1 MSTFV
6 PDPKVDILASEMQ
19 LTDVPGESPHFVRSV
34 TEMGDT
40 RDVIASED
48 IYASNGTKLLAKG
61 ARIDSKQFEKLT
73 RYKLSA
79 PLDQVLSSD
88 RAVDAAMLAIEF
100 DRILEHDATYR
111 QLLSRAGD
119 PRQLK
124 HCTANLRLHSTIELR
139 LTVMM
144 DKHTEMFEHTLRTA
158 IIAFACAQ
166 RMGIPAADFPAVL
179 MAALCHDFGEMHTDP
194 RILDQSHQVT
204 AEERRFV
211 HVHPVTG
218 YVLLKD
224 LPGFPAAASKA
235 VLQHHERLDGSGY
248 PHALHGE
255 QIDRL
260 ARIVAAAD
268 VTETVLRRLDMQR
281 LEMLYRIN
289 KPRYDGDVL
298 AILRDLLQTQAGQPV
313 DTGPVADP
321 SARLNHLSDLL
332 QAWFDLRSMLEQR
345 ASADAPG
352 SPLAFLF
359 KRMASVRSL
368 VLQAGFNPDDMTSML
383 AWIQDDP
390 EVLAELRSM
399 LDEMDWLLADLANE
413 IERRSPELNGLS
425 QAALKG
431 LMQHLRPEIH

>member
-1 MSTFV
+1 V
-6 PDPKVDILASEMQ
+6 ASDTL
-19 LTDVPGESPHFVRSV
+19 LTEVPGESPHFVRSV
-34 TEMGDT
+34 TEMGDS

-88 RAVDAAMLAIEF
+88 KAVDAAALAIEF
-100 DRILEHDATYR
+100 DRILEHEALYR
-111 QLLSRAGD
+111 QLLARAGD

-139 LTVMM
+139 LTVMA
-144 DKHTEMFEHTLRTA
+144 DKHPDMFAHTLRTA

-166 RMGIPAADFPAVL
+166 RHGVPPAELPTML
-179 MAALCHDFGEMHTDP
+179 LAALCHDFGEMHTDP
-194 RILDQSHQVT
+194 SILEQSHQVT
-204 AEERRFV
+204 AAERRFV

-224 LPGFPAAASKA
+224 LAGFPAAASKA

-248 PHALHGE
+248 PNALRGK
-255 QIDRL
+255 QIEIM

-289 KPRYDGDVL
+289 KGRFDSGVL
-298 AILRDLLQTQAGQPV
+298 AILRDLLQLQLLVP
-313 DTGPVADP
+313 DDSSSADDP
-321 SARLNHLSDLL
+321 TARLDHLSNLL
-332 QAWFDLRSMLEQR
+332 QAWFELKAMLDQR
-345 ASADAPG
+345 PAADAPG

-359 KRMASVRSL
+359 DRMAAVRSL
-368 VLQAGFNPDDMTSML
+368 VLQAGFNPDNMGSML
-383 AWIQDDP
+383 AMVQGDA
-390 EVLAELRSM
+390 VLLAELRAM

-413 IERRSPELNGLS
+413 IDRRSPQLDGLPPG
-425 QAALKG
+425 ALQG
-431 LMQHLRPEIH
+431 LVQQLRAEVH

>member
-1 MSTFV
+1 MN
-6 PDPKVDILASEMQ
+6 I
-19 LTDVPGESPHFVRSV
+19 PGESPHFVRAV

-40 RDVIASED
+40 REVIASED

-88 RAVDAAMLAIEF
+88 KAVDAATLAIEL
-100 DRILEHDATYR
+100 DRILEQEAVYR
-111 QLLSRAGD
+111 QLLARAGD

-124 HCTANLRLHSTIELR
+124 HCTANLRLHATIELR
-139 LTVMM
+139 LTVMS
-144 DKHTEMFEHTLRTA
+144 DKHPEVFGHTLRTA

-166 RMGIPAADFPAVL
+166 RMGVPAGELPAVL
-179 MAALCHDFGEMHTDP
+179 LAALCHDFGEMHTDP

-224 LPGFPAAASKA
+224 LKDFPLAAARA

-248 PHALHGE
+248 PYGLRGA
-255 QIDRL
+255 QVDRM

-268 VTETVLRRLDMQR
+268 VAETVMRRLDMQR

-289 KPRYDGDVL
+289 KQRFDSEV
-298 AILRDLLQTQAGQPV
+298 AATLRDLLQLQSTQPDDSAP
-313 DTGPVADP
+313 ALDP
-321 SARLNHLSDLL
+321 AVRLTHLSELL
-332 QAWFDLRSMLEQR
+332 HAWFALKALLEQR
-345 ASADAPG
+345 PQADAPA
-352 SPLAFLF
+352 SPMAFLF
-359 KRMASVRSL
+359 DRMASIRSL
-368 VLQAGFNPDDMTSML
+368 VLQAGFNPDNITSML
-383 AWIQDDP
+383 AMVQDDAA
-390 EVLAELRSM
+390 VLAELRAM

-413 IERRSPELNGLS
+413 IDRRSPALDGLS
-425 QAALKG
+425 AGAMKG
-431 LMQHLRPEIH
+431 LMQQLRAEVH

>member
-1 MSTFV
+1 M
-6 PDPKVDILASEMQ
+6 ASDMQ
-19 LTDVPGESPHFVRSV
+19 LTDIPGESPHFVRSV

-48 IYASNGTKLLAKG
+48 IYASNGIKILAKG

-73 RYKLSA
+73 RFKLSA

-88 RAVDAAMLAIEF
+88 KAVDAATLAIEF
-100 DRILEHDATYR
+100 DRILEHDTTYR
-111 QLLSRAGD
+111 QLLARAGD

-139 LTVMM
+139 LTVMA
-144 DKHTEMFEHTLRTA
+144 DKHKEMFEHTLRTA

-166 RMGIPAADFPAVL
+166 RMGVPPADLPAVL
-179 MAALCHDFGEMHTDP
+179 LAALCHDFGEMHTDP
-194 RILDQSHQVT
+194 RILDQAHQVT

-248 PHALHGE
+248 PHALHGT
-255 QIDRL
+255 QVDRL
-260 ARIVAAAD
+260 ARIIAAAD
-268 VTETVLRRLDMQR
+268 VSETVLRRLDMQR

-289 KPRYDGDVL
+289 KPRFDGDAL
-298 AILRDLLQTQAGQPV
+298 AILRDLLQPQTGQLAEK
-313 DTGPVADP
+313 GPAADQ
-321 SARLNHLSDLL
+321 SERLNHLSQLL
-332 QAWFDLRSMLEQR
+332 QAWFDLRAMLQQR
-345 ASADAPG
+345 PAADAPG
-352 SPLAFLF
+352 SPMAFLF
-359 KRMASVRSL
+359 ERMASVRSL

-383 AWIQDDP
+383 AMMQDDL

-413 IERRSPELNGLS
+413 IDRRSPELDGLS
-425 QAALKG
+425 QGALKD
-431 LMQHLRPEIH
+431 LMQHLRPDVH

>member
-1 MSTFV
+1 
-6 PDPKVDILASEMQ
+6 MQ
-19 LTDVPGESPHFVRSV
+19 LSEVPGESPHFVRSV

-88 RAVDAAMLAIEF
+88 KAVDAATLAIEF
-100 DRILEHDATYR
+100 DRILERDAAYR

-124 HCTANLRLHSTIELR
+124 HCTANLRLHSTVELR
-139 LTVMM
+139 LTVMS
-144 DKHTEMFEHTLRTA
+144 DKHAEMFEHTLRTA

-166 RMGIPAADFPAVL
+166 RMGVPPADLPAVL
-179 MAALCHDFGEMHTDP
+179 LAALCHDFGEMHTDP
-194 RILDQSHQVT
+194 RILDLSHHVT
-204 AEERRFV
+204 VEERRFV

-224 LPGFPAAASKA
+224 LPGFPSAASKA

-248 PHALHGE
+248 PHALHGAK
-255 QIDRL
+255 IDRL
-260 ARIVAAAD
+260 ARILAAAD
-268 VTETVLRRLDMQR
+268 VTETVLRRLDMPR

-289 KPRYDGDVL
+289 KPRFDSDVL
-298 AILRDLLQTQAGQPV
+298 AALRDLLQAQASQPAEP
-313 DTGPVADP
+313 GPIADP
-321 SARLNHLSDLL
+321 SGRLNHLSDLL
-332 QAWFDLRSMLEQR
+332 RAWFDLRAMLEQR
-345 ASADAPG
+345 PAADSPG

-359 KRMASVRSL
+359 ERMASVRSL

-383 AWIQDDP
+383 AMMQDDP

-413 IERRSPELNGLS
+413 IDRRSPELDGLS
-425 QAALKG
+425 QGALQG
-431 LMQHLRPEIH
+431 LMQRLRPEIH

>member
-1 MSTFV
+1 V
-6 PDPKVDILASEMQ
+6 ASATQ
-19 LTDVPGESPHFVRSV
+19 LTEPPSESPHFVRSV

-73 RYKLSA
+73 RYRLSA

-88 RAVDAAMLAIEF
+88 KAIDAAALAIEF
-100 DRILEHDATYR
+100 DRILEHEALYR

-124 HCTANLRLHSTIELR
+124 HCTANLRLHPTIELR
-139 LTVMM
+139 LTVMA
-144 DKHTEMFEHTLRTA
+144 DKHPEMFGHTLRSA

-166 RMGIPAADFPAVL
+166 RLGVPAAEIPAVL
-179 MAALCHDFGEMHTDP
+179 LAALCHDFGEMHTDP
-194 RILDQSHQVT
+194 RILEQSHQVT
-204 AEERRFV
+204 SDERRFV

-224 LPGFPAAASKA
+224 LPGFPAAASRA

-248 PHALHGE
+248 PHALRGK
-255 QIDRL
+255 QIEKV

-289 KPRYDGDVL
+289 KSRFDADVL
-298 AILRDLLQTQAGQPV
+298 AILRDLLQLQLLAPEDG
-313 DTGPVADP
+313 GSADDP
-321 SARLNHLSDLL
+321 TARLAHLSDLL
-332 QAWFDLRSMLEQR
+332 HAWFELKAMLEQR
-345 ASADAPG
+345 PAADAAG

-359 KRMASVRSL
+359 DRMASVRSL
-368 VLQAGFNPDDMTSML
+368 VLQAGFNPDNMGSML
-383 AWIQDDP
+383 AMVQGDP
-390 EVLAELRSM
+390 ALLAELRAM

-413 IERRSPELNGLS
+413 IDRRSPQLDGLP
-425 QAALKG
+425 AGALQG
-431 LMQHLRPEIH
+431 LVQQLRAEVH

>member
-1 MSTFV
+1 M
-6 PDPKVDILASEMQ
+6 ASDMQ
-19 LTDVPGESPHFVRSV
+19 LKDVPGESPHFVRSV

-40 RDVIASED
+40 RDIIASAD
-48 IYASNGTKLLAKG
+48 IYASNGTKILAKG

-79 PLDQVLSSD
+79 PLDRVLSSD
-88 RAVDAAMLAIEF
+88 KAVDAATLAIEF
-100 DRILEHDATYR
+100 DRILEHDTIYR
-111 QLLSRAGD
+111 RLLARACD

-139 LTVMM
+139 LTVMA
-144 DKHTEMFEHTLRTA
+144 DKYKEMFEHTLRTA

-166 RMGIPAADFPAVL
+166 RMGVPAADLPAVL
-179 MAALCHDFGEMHTDP
+179 LASVCHDFGEMHTDP
-194 RILDQSHQVT
+194 RILDQAHQVT

-248 PHALHGE
+248 PHALHGA
-255 QIDRL
+255 QVDRL

-268 VTETVLRRLDMQR
+268 VSETVLRRLDMKR

-289 KPRYDGDVL
+289 KPRFDGDVL
-298 AILRDLLQTQAGQPV
+298 AILRDLLQAQAGQP
-313 DTGPVADP
+313 TEAGPAADP
-321 SARLNHLSDLL
+321 SGRLNHLSELL
-332 QAWFDLRSMLEQR
+332 HAWFDLRAMLQQR
-345 ASADAPG
+345 PAADAPG
-352 SPLAFLF
+352 APMEFLF
-359 KRMASVRSL
+359 ERMASIRSL

-383 AWIQDDP
+383 AMMQDDP
-390 EVLAELRSM
+390 EVLAELRAM

-413 IERRSPELNGLS
+413 IDRRLPELDGLS
-425 QAALKG
+425 QGALKD
-431 LMQHLRPEIH
+431 LMQHLRPDVH

>member
-1 MSTFV
+1 MSTSV
-6 PDPKVDILASEMQ
+6 PDPKVDILAIEMQ
-19 LTDVPGESPHFVRSV
+19 LSEVPGESPHFVRSV

-61 ARIDSKQFEKLT
+61 ARIDSRQFEKLT

-88 RAVDAAMLAIEF
+88 KAVDAATLAIEF

-124 HCTANLRLHSTIELR
+124 HCTANLRLHPTIELR
-139 LTVMM
+139 LTVMV
-144 DKHTEMFEHTLRTA
+144 DRHAEMFEHTLRTA
-158 IIAFACAQ
+158 VIAFACAQ
-166 RMGIPAADFPAVL
+166 RMGVPGPDLPAVL
-179 MAALCHDFGEMHTDP
+179 LAALCHDFGEMHTDP

-224 LPGFPAAASKA
+224 LPGFSAAASKA

-248 PHALHGE
+248 PHALHGT
-255 QIDRL
+255 QVDRL

-289 KPRYDGDVL
+289 KQRFDGDVL
-298 AILRDLLQTQAGQPV
+298 AILRDLLQPHANLPAGA
-313 DTGPVADP
+313 GPAADP
-321 SARLNHLSDLL
+321 AVRLNHLSELL
-332 QAWFDLRSMLEQR
+332 QAWFGLRAMLEQR
-345 ASADAPG
+345 PAADAPN
-352 SPLAFLF
+352 SPMAFLF
-359 KRMASVRSL
+359 DRMASIRSL

-383 AWIQDDP
+383 AMMQDDP
-390 EVLAELRSM
+390 VVLAELRAM

-413 IERRSPELNGLS
+413 IDRRSPELDGLS
-425 QAALKG
+425 QGALKD
-431 LMQHLRPEIH
+431 LMQHLRPEVH

>member
-1 MSTFV
+1 LAIDMQ
-6 PDPKVDILASEMQ
+6 ASE
-19 LTDVPGESPHFVRSV
+19 VPGESPHFVRSV
-34 TEMGDT
+34 TGMGDT
-40 RDVIASED
+40 RDVVASAD

-79 PLDQVLSSD
+79 PLDQVLTPD
-88 RAVDAAMLAIEF
+88 KAVDAATLAIEI
-100 DRILEHDATYR
+100 DRILEGDAIYR

-124 HCTANLRLHSTIELR
+124 HCTANLRLHPTIELR
-139 LTVMM
+139 LTVMA
-144 DKHTEMFEHTLRTA
+144 DQHPEMFGHSLRSA

-166 RMGIPAADFPAVL
+166 RMGVTAADLPAAL
-179 MAALCHDFGEMHTDP
+179 LAALCHDFGEMHTDP

-224 LPGFPAAASKA
+224 LPGFPGAASKA

-248 PHALHGE
+248 PHGLRGG
-255 QIDRL
+255 QIERL

-289 KPRYDGDVL
+289 KQRFDGEVL
-298 AILRDLLQTQAGQPV
+298 SVLRDLLQLQSLRPEEASPA
-313 DTGPVADP
+313 DDP
-321 SARLNHLSDLL
+321 SARLNHLSGLL
-332 QAWFDLRSMLEQR
+332 HAWFELKAMLEQGP
-345 ASADAPG
+345 AADAPG

-359 KRMASVRSL
+359 DRMASVRSL
-368 VLQAGFNPDDMTSML
+368 VLQAGFSPDNMTSML
-383 AWIQDDP
+383 AMVQDDP
-390 EVLAELRSM
+390 VVLAELRAM

-413 IERRSPELNGLS
+413 IDRRSPELDGLS
-425 QAALKG
+425 AGALKG
-431 LMQHLRPEIH
+431 WMQQLRPEVH

>member
-1 MSTFV
+1 M
-6 PDPKVDILASEMQ
+6 ASDMQ
-19 LTDVPGESPHFVRSV
+19 LTDIPGESPHFIRSV

-48 IYASNGTKLLAKG
+48 IYASNGTKILAKG

-88 RAVDAAMLAIEF
+88 KAVDAATLAIEF
-100 DRILEHDATYR
+100 DRILEHDTIYR
-111 QLLSRAGD
+111 QLLARAGD

-139 LTVMM
+139 LTVMA
-144 DKHTEMFEHTLRTA
+144 DKHKDVFEHTLRTA

-166 RMGIPAADFPAVL
+166 RMGVPVGDLPAVL
-179 MAALCHDFGEMHTDP
+179 LAALCHDFGEMHTDP
-194 RILDQSHQVT
+194 RILDQAHHVT

-248 PHALHGE
+248 PNALRGA
-255 QIDRL
+255 QVDRL

-289 KPRYDGDVL
+289 KPRFDGDVL
-298 AILRDLLQTQAGQPV
+298 AILRDLLQPQSNHPAETAPSG
-313 DTGPVADP
+313 DP
-321 SARLNHLSDLL
+321 SERLNHLSELL
-332 QAWFDLRSMLEQR
+332 HAWFDLRAMLQQR
-345 ASADAPG
+345 PAADAPG
-352 SPLAFLF
+352 SPMEFLF
-359 KRMASVRSL
+359 ERMASVRSL

-383 AWIQDDP
+383 AMMQGDP
-390 EVLAELRSM
+390 EVLAELRAM

-413 IERRSPELNGLS
+413 IDRRSPELDGLS
-425 QAALKG
+425 QGALKD
-431 LMQHLRPEIH
+431 LMQHLRPDVH

>member
-1 MSTFV
+1 M
-6 PDPKVDILASEMQ
+6 ASDMQ
-19 LTDVPGESPHFVRSV
+19 LNDVPGESPHFVRSV

-88 RAVDAAMLAIEF
+88 KAVDAAMLAIEF
-100 DRILEHDATYR
+100 DRIIENDASYR
-111 QLLSRAGD
+111 QLLARAGD

-139 LTVMM
+139 LTVMA
-144 DKHTEMFEHTLRTA
+144 DRHAEMYEHTLRTA

-166 RMGIPAADFPAVL
+166 RMGVATADLPAVL
-179 MAALCHDFGEMHTDP
+179 LAALCHDFGEMHTDP
-194 RILDQSHQVT
+194 RILDQSHHVT
-204 AEERRFV
+204 SEERRFV

-224 LPGFPAAASKA
+224 LPGFPSAASKA

-248 PHALHGE
+248 PHALHGP
-255 QIDRL
+255 QIERM

-281 LEMLYRIN
+281 LDMLYRIN
-289 KPRYDGDVL
+289 KPRFDGDVL
-298 AILRDLLQTQAGQPV
+298 AILRDLLQPQARQP
-313 DTGPVADP
+313 DEGGPAGDP
-321 SARLNHLSDLL
+321 SERLNHLSELL
-332 QAWFDLRSMLEQR
+332 QAWFDLRAMLRQR
-345 ASADAPG
+345 PAADAPG

-359 KRMASVRSL
+359 ERMASIRSL
-368 VLQAGFNPDDMTSML
+368 VLQAGFDPDNMTSML
-383 AWIQDDP
+383 AMMQDDP
-390 EVLAELRSM
+390 AVLAELRAM

-413 IERRSPELNGLS
+413 IDRRSPELDGLS
-425 QAALKG
+425 QGALKD
-431 LMQHLRPEIH
+431 LMQHLRPEVH